1 MIPVMSAI
9 KTLFVGNH
17 KTTVLGAILGAVAT
31 VAVFT
36 HTCTF
41 AEYGAFAPVWLGLM
55 WAKDSILKA
64 NG

>member
-1 MIPVMSAI
+1 MKAI
-9 KTLFVGNH
+9 KTRVVGNL

-36 HTCTF
+36 GNCTF
-41 AEYGAFAPVWLGLM
+41 TEFGAFAPVWLGLM
-55 WAKDSILKA
+55 WVKDSILKA